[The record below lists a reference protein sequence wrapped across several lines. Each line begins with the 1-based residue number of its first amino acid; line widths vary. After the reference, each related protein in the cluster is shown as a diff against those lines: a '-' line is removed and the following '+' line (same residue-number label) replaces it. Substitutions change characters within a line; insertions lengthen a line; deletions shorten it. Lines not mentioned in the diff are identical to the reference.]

1 MHSHVALLR
10 GVNNLGSSKVTMA
23 ELREVVSSLG
33 HADVMTYIQSGNVL
47 FTPRSADGSAPGRAD
62 ATTLATE
69 LERAVA
75 DGIGVRAR
83 VVVLAREELTRVV
96 RDNPFPGQ
104 ANPRLLHAVFLPEV
118 PGPTLAAWVADAQ
131 QRVQQTGSR
140 DEARVLGRVV
150 YLHTPDGYPRSE
162 LRRALARAGGP
173 TSAQVAGTARN
184 WATVSRLLGMCG
196 H

>member
-1 MHSHVALLR
+1 M
-10 GVNNLGSSKVTMA
+10 
-23 ELREVVSSLG
+23 
-33 HADVMTYIQSGNVL
+33 
-47 FTPRSADGSAPGRAD
+47 
-62 ATTLATE
+62 
-69 LERAVA
+69 
-75 DGIGVRAR
+75 RAR

-104 ANPRLLHAVFLPEV
+104 ANPRRLHAVFLPEV

-173 TSAQVAGTARN
+173 TSAQAAGTARN
-184 WATVSRLLGMCG
+184 WATVSRLLGMCE